1 MNNTISIK
9 IITQEDVAA
18 IFDSHADRLFEIV
31 EDAFLKASKGEVLFP
46 DKISQIFDTQTQNR
60 INCMPATLLGNKV
73 AGLKWVS
80 VFPTNAPKGIQ
91 NVTGVMLLSEIET
104 GFPIAVIDGTLCT
117 QLRTA
122 AVGCVAAKY
131 LAPKKV
137 ETVGFIG
144 AGEEA
149 RMHFTLLK
157 HLFPSI
163 RTCKVASRHSATE
176 DRFIAEFDKIIPDV
190 HFIACRG
197 DNSQAVADTDI
208 IVTAISGQAP
218 VLKAR
223 DVRAGML
230 YIHKEGLLKD
240 KDIYADLAEIIA
252 GQKKGRESDEE
263 FIYFNSVGLS
273 YIDLNFAHEIYR
285 EASLLGLG
293 RDIVLAESDRVDY
306 RC

>member
-176 DRFIAEFDKIIPDV
+176 DRFIA
-190 HFIACRG
+190 
-197 DNSQAVADTDI
+197 
-208 IVTAISGQAP
+208 
-218 VLKAR
+218 
-223 DVRAGML
+223 
-230 YIHKEGLLKD
+230 
-240 KDIYADLAEIIA
+240 
-252 GQKKGRESDEE
+252 
-263 FIYFNSVGLS
+263 
-273 YIDLNFAHEIYR
+273 
-285 EASLLGLG
+285 
-293 RDIVLAESDRVDY
+293 
-306 RC
+306 

>member
-131 LAPKKV
+131 WHPKGGNSWIYWSRRRGSDALYTA
-137 ETVGFIG
+137 ETSLPIDQN
-144 AGEEA
+144 
-149 RMHFTLLK
+149 LQSC
-157 HLFPSI
+157 FPAQCNRRPI
-163 RTCKVASRHSATE
+163 HSR
-176 DRFIAEFDKIIPDV
+176 I
-190 HFIACRG
+190 
-197 DNSQAVADTDI
+197 
-208 IVTAISGQAP
+208 
-218 VLKAR
+218 
-223 DVRAGML
+223 
-230 YIHKEGLLKD
+230 
-240 KDIYADLAEIIA
+240 
-252 GQKKGRESDEE
+252 
-263 FIYFNSVGLS
+263 
-273 YIDLNFAHEIYR
+273 
-285 EASLLGLG
+285 
-293 RDIVLAESDRVDY
+293 
-306 RC
+306 

>member
-1 MNNTISIK
+1 
-9 IITQEDVAA
+9 
-18 IFDSHADRLFEIV
+18 
-31 EDAFLKASKGEVLFP
+31 
-46 DKISQIFDTQTQNR
+46 
-60 INCMPATLLGNKV
+60 MPATLLGNKV

-91 NVTGVMLLSEIET
+91 NVLGDMLLSAPEN

-157 HLFPSI
+157 HLIPSI

-176 DRFIAEFDKIIPDV
+176 DRFIAEFD
-190 HFIACRG
+190 
-197 DNSQAVADTDI
+197 
-208 IVTAISGQAP
+208 
-218 VLKAR
+218 
-223 DVRAGML
+223 
-230 YIHKEGLLKD
+230 
-240 KDIYADLAEIIA
+240 
-252 GQKKGRESDEE
+252 
-263 FIYFNSVGLS
+263 
-273 YIDLNFAHEIYR
+273 
-285 EASLLGLG
+285 
-293 RDIVLAESDRVDY
+293 
-306 RC
+306 

>member
-122 AVGCVAAKY
+122 AVGCVAANIWH
-131 LAPKKV
+131 PKRWKQLDLL
-137 ETVGFIG
+137 EPEKRLGC
-144 AGEEA
+144 
-149 RMHFTLLK
+149 TL
-157 HLFPSI
+157 H
-163 RTCKVASRHSATE
+163 C
-176 DRFIAEFDKIIPDV
+176 
-190 HFIACRG
+190 
-197 DNSQAVADTDI
+197 
-208 IVTAISGQAP
+208 
-218 VLKAR
+218 
-223 DVRAGML
+223 
-230 YIHKEGLLKD
+230 
-240 KDIYADLAEIIA
+240 
-252 GQKKGRESDEE
+252 
-263 FIYFNSVGLS
+263 
-273 YIDLNFAHEIYR
+273 
-285 EASLLGLG
+285 
-293 RDIVLAESDRVDY
+293 
-306 RC
+306 

>member
-1 MNNTISIK
+1 M
-9 IITQEDVAA
+9 
-18 IFDSHADRLFEIV
+18 
-31 EDAFLKASKGEVLFP
+31 
-46 DKISQIFDTQTQNR
+46 
-60 INCMPATLLGNKV
+60 
-73 AGLKWVS
+73 
-80 VFPTNAPKGIQ
+80 
-91 NVTGVMLLSEIET
+91 
-104 GFPIAVIDGTLCT
+104 
-117 QLRTA
+117 
-122 AVGCVAAKY
+122 
-131 LAPKKV
+131 

-230 YIHKEGLLKD
+230 YIHVGGWEDEYGVALKADKIVCDDWNASKHRTQTICRMYKEGLLKD

-252 GQKKGRESDEE
+252 GQKKGTGE
-263 FIYFNSVGLS
+263 
-273 YIDLNFAHEIYR
+273 
-285 EASLLGLG
+285 
-293 RDIVLAESDRVDY
+293 
-306 RC
+306 

>member
-208 IVTAISGQAP
+208 IVTA
-218 VLKAR
+218 
-223 DVRAGML
+223 
-230 YIHKEGLLKD
+230 YT
-240 KDIYADLAEIIA
+240 
-252 GQKKGRESDEE
+252 
-263 FIYFNSVGLS
+263 LS
-273 YIDLNFAHEIYR
+273 MIFL
-285 EASLLGLG
+285 
-293 RDIVLAESDRVDY
+293 
-306 RC
+306 